1 MVSYDFDDRV
11 AFVTGAARG
20 IGRAIARRYAE
31 AGADVVV
38 TDLCAEETAVAYD
51 LATESDLRETAAL
64 VEAEGVD
71 ALPLCVD
78 VRDSVEVE
86 QAIEWAVEAFG
97 RVDVLAT
104 NAGVWDS
111 RPLVEMDEASF
122 DAVVDTN
129 LRGSWLP
136 AKHFA
141 RHVRERGGGGRIVT
155 TASVGGLVGTARSA
169 HYAAAM
175 HGVVGLTKSL
185 AVELGAYG
193 ITVNAVCPTGVDTPM
208 LDGMADAV
216 GPDAFEDISDPSGP
230 MNVIDGDLLSPRD
243 VAEAFCWLSS
253 DAARYVTGVA
263 LPVDAGMTSK

>member
-1 MVSYDFDDRV
+1 MVTYDFDGRV

-38 TDLCAEETAVAYD
+38 TDICEDDLAVPYD
-51 LATESDLRETAAL
+51 LATEADLRETAEL
-64 VEAEGVD
+64 VEDAGVD

-78 VRDSVEVE
+78 VRDAAE
-86 QAIEWAVEAFG
+86 IERAMDIAVETMG
-97 RVDVLAT
+97 RIDVLAT

-111 RPLVEMDEASF
+111 RPLVEMDEATF
-122 DAVVDTN
+122 DAVVETN

-141 RHVRERGGGGRIVT
+141 RHVREREGGGRIVT
-155 TASVGGLVGTARSA
+155 TASVGGLVGTAGSA

-185 AVELGAYG
+185 AVELGRDG
-193 ITVNAVCPTGVDTPM
+193 ITANAVCPTGVDTPM
-208 LDGMADAV
+208 LAGMADAV
-216 GPDAFEDISDPSGP
+216 GDAAFEQISDASGP
-230 MNVIDGDLLSPRD
+230 MNVLDGDLLSPED